1 MEAKKCE
8 MNCCVGN
15 VLGKELK
22 NEGDMKER
30 GRLGDG
36 KAQNVSGKSWEMR
49 FVESLTKLKGI

>member
-1 MEAKKCE
+1 

-15 VLGKELK
+15 VLKKELK

-49 FVESLTKLKGI
+49 VVESLTKLKGI